1 MSKEVCEY
9 RLQLRGRPV
18 GSYRV
23 STLVKQ
29 QLVHLEGRL
38 ELQGALGRKTIQQQS
53 SLHKDSF
60 ESVHFS
66 EWQQDGSQKRTFEV
80 VFDSDQG
87 LVTAQRGKDHA
98 SIPYIQAY
106 RDPLSIFYELRQ
118 LQLNRVQLP
127 LIGKDVVFDKVNN
140 VTLETA
146 LGKMDAHVY
155 LCQPGGSYVY
165 VEAGGS
171 HTILKYIQRL
181 EGQVLEAV
189 LVKVAHEAERSDTD
203 KHDKHDKRNR
213 RNRRNSR
220 RNPRSR
226 AKNRKKS

>member
-23 STLVKQ
+23 STLAKS

-38 ELQGALGRKTIQQQS
+38 ELQGALGRKTIQQES

-60 ESVHFS
+60 ESIHFS
-66 EWQQDGSQKRTFEV
+66 EWQQDGSQKRTFDV

-87 LVTAQRGKDHA
+87 LVTAQRGNDQA

-106 RDPLSIFYELRQ
+106 RDPLSIFYELRHTQ
-118 LQLNRVQLP
+118 ADRLHVP
-127 LIGKDVVFDKVNN
+127 LIGKDVIFEKVNEI
-140 VTLETA
+140 TLETA
-146 LGKMDAHVY
+146 VGKLETQVY

-165 VEAGGS
+165 VEAGGA
-171 HTILKYIQRL
+171 HTIVKFSQRL

-189 LVKVAHEAERSDTD
+189 LMKVGHEAERRDVERRDS
-203 KHDKHDKRNR
+203 DKRNR
-213 RNRRNSR
+213 RHRRNRRPS
-220 RNPRSR
+220 RSR

>member
-23 STLVKQ
+23 STLTKR

-38 ELQGALGRKTIQQQS
+38 ELQGALGRKTVSQEC

-80 VFDSDQG
+80 VFDRDQG
-87 LVTAQRGKDHA
+87 LVTAQRGNDQA

-106 RDPLSIFYELRQ
+106 RDPLGIFYELRQ
-118 LQLNRVQLP
+118 VQPERLQVP
-127 LIGKDVVFDKVNN
+127 LIGKDVVFEKVNELS
-140 VTLETA
+140 LETA
-146 LGKMDAHVY
+146 IGKLNAHVY
-155 LCQPGGSYVY
+155 LCQPGGHYVY

-171 HTILKYIQRL
+171 RTILKFAQRL
-181 EGQVLEAV
+181 DGQVLEAS
-189 LVKVAHEAERSDTD
+189 LVKVGYEAERDSG
-203 KHDKHDKRNR
+203 DKRNR
-213 RNRRNSR
+213 RNRRNR
-220 RNPRSR
+220 RNSR
-226 AKNRKKS
+226 NSRNRNKNHKKS